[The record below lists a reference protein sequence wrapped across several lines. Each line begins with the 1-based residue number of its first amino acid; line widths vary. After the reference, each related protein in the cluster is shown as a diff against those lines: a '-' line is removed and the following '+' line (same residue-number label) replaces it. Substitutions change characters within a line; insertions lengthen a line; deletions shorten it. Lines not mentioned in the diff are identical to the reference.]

1 MKKENKNII
10 KLMNNQ
16 LYLKEY
22 LLNNAVIETTNNR
35 GVLPTQSF
43 EITSHDLNFKI
54 VEYMTT
60 AKLELCLSFFF
71 EHLTASEISQIV
83 SMFTFHYELFNETLP
98 KNDVISIMST
108 DANITVS
115 SKIIDIFITKGTIN
129 IQQESSFFKKNYS
142 FKNKILNFSEFQK
155 IMIKQIKVSVSKYF
169 EKTIKNINV
178 NTINNILI
186 ETIDDYNE
194 RLNQKHYFKNYIDYD
209 FFVNIKNSNIPYKT
223 IMVKDYVN
231 QDIQPEN
238 ELCDDYD
245 LIILKHNPE
254 KNNEKVLD
262 RISVYDQIT
271 LYMNINNTKTLK
283 ILLTPIFQD
292 KDLSYLLSIISLFH
306 FSRQIHYPFDK
317 KITLSIYKEPK
328 KKFEKETVYTH
339 EHTFHFRCNEFAL
352 SVGRNVELY
361 ICDFFYKDNNLMAV
375 YQKLLTNITHNIS
388 ISAEIDPKELT
399 YRHVQLEQM
408 KNV

>member
-1 MKKENKNII
+1 MKQKNKNII
-10 KLMNNQ
+10 ELMKNQ
-16 LYLKEY
+16 LYFQEY
-22 LLNNAVIETTNNR
+22 LLNNNVIETKNNR
-35 GVLPTQSF
+35 GILPKQSF
-43 EITSHDLNFKI
+43 EITSHDLNLKI
-54 VEYMTT
+54 IEYVTT

-71 EHLTASEISQIV
+71 QHITESEIRQIV

-98 KNDVISIMST
+98 KNDVIYIMST

-115 SKIIDIFITKGTIN
+115 SKIIDIFITKDTIN

-169 EKTIKNINV
+169 EKKIKSINV
-178 NTINNILI
+178 KTINNILV

-194 RLNQKHYFKNYIDYD
+194 RLNQKHYFKNYFDYD
-209 FFVNIKNSNIPYKT
+209 FFINIKNSNIRYKT

-245 LIILKHNPE
+245 IIILKHNPE

-283 ILLTPIFQD
+283 TLLTPIFQD

-306 FSRQIHYPFDK
+306 FSRQIHYPFNK
-317 KITLSIYKEPK
+317 KIILSIYKEPK

-339 EHTFHFRCNEFAL
+339 EHTFQFTCNQFNL
-352 SVGRNVELY
+352 SVGRNIELY
-361 ICDFFYKDNNLMAV
+361 ICDFFEKADNFMDVYK
-375 YQKLLTNITHNIS
+375 KLLTDITHNIS
-388 ISAEIDPKELT
+388 ISAEIDPNELT

-408 KNV
+408 KNY

>member
-129 IQQESSFFKKNYS
+129 IQQESSFF
-142 FKNKILNFSEFQK
+142 Q
-155 IMIKQIKVSVSKYF
+155 
-169 EKTIKNINV
+169 EK
-178 NTINNILI
+178 
-186 ETIDDYNE
+186 
-194 RLNQKHYFKNYIDYD
+194 
-209 FFVNIKNSNIPYKT
+209 
-223 IMVKDYVN
+223 
-231 QDIQPEN
+231 
-238 ELCDDYD
+238 
-245 LIILKHNPE
+245 
-254 KNNEKVLD
+254 
-262 RISVYDQIT
+262 
-271 LYMNINNTKTLK
+271 
-283 ILLTPIFQD
+283 
-292 KDLSYLLSIISLFH
+292 LF
-306 FSRQIHYPFDK
+306 I
-317 KITLSIYKEPK
+317 
-328 KKFEKETVYTH
+328 
-339 EHTFHFRCNEFAL
+339 
-352 SVGRNVELY
+352 
-361 ICDFFYKDNNLMAV
+361 
-375 YQKLLTNITHNIS
+375 
-388 ISAEIDPKELT
+388 
-399 YRHVQLEQM
+399 
-408 KNV
+408 